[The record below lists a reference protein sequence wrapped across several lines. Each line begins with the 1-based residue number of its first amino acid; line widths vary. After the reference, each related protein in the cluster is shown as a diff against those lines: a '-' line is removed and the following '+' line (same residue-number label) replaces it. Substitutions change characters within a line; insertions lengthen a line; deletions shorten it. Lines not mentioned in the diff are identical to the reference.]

1 MVMIASLLGGYLV
14 LGQNT
19 HVFGILI
26 SDPPLTHGKMAVF
39 FAMLAGMADPARR
52 LSNEFGYIQNGA
64 AAADRIYEVL
74 DIQPSISDPPN
85 PQPLPQVSKAISF
98 EDINFHYH
106 PDKQV
111 LFDVRLDVRAGESIA
126 IVGPNGCGK
135 TTLVQLL
142 PRLYDPIKGRIAFDG
157 VDIRDVR
164 LKELRSRFGM
174 VTQETLLF
182 NDTVA
187 NNIAQGAP
195 GASRAA
201 IEAAARKAHAHS
213 FILEKLPNGYDTM
226 VGPVG
231 SRLSG
236 GQRQRIALARAI
248 LRNPEI
254 LILDE
259 ATSQID
265 VESEQLIHN
274 VLEEFIRNRTT
285 FLITH
290 RPSTIALADRV
301 VVMEAGRIIDVGT
314 PNELAGR
321 CELYRRLCVTG
332 YESAA

>member
-1 MVMIASLLGGYLV
+1 
-14 LGQNT
+14 
-19 HVFGILI
+19 
-26 SDPPLTHGKMAVF
+26 MAVF

-74 DIQPSISDPPN
+74 DIQPAIVDPPN
-85 PQPLPQVSKAISF
+85 PQPLPKLAKSITLEGVDF
-98 EDINFHYH
+98 YYH

-111 LFDVRLDVRAGESIA
+111 LFDVHLDIRAGESIA

-142 PRLYDPIKGRIAFDG
+142 PRLYDPIKGRISFDG

-164 LKELRSRFGM
+164 LKELRKRFGM

-187 NNIAQGAP
+187 NNIAQGEP

-213 FILEKLPNGYDTM
+213 FIMEKLPDGYDTI

-314 PNELAGR
+314 PSELAGR